1 MKDAANEN
9 LRRVYRGELATEQAA
24 KDLEARDDLSYDE
37 VREGYAV
44 LLKGYSKLLR
54 ETMIMT
60 RLSDRSQHK
69 LIKLQEELRHQNEVI
84 KAKEGKLLELN
95 RQLMEASVTDSLT
108 GLKNRRFLTSFLSSE
123 LERLKRIYN
132 QPPDQKDRVEG
143 TLLFVL
149 VDIDHFKKI
158 NDAYGHPVGDEVLRQ
173 FAAII
178 EACCRTSDFAVRWGG
193 EEFLLVCRDSHRGLG
208 RLMAE
213 RLRDNVLNHPFKLNQ
228 HLEIR
233 CTCSIGFS
241 YFPVAHQEH
250 RYLGLEEVVNL
261 ADQALYVA
269 KKSGRNAWVG
279 VIPNPA
285 YAALGEEVPLELEM
299 LREMGYLDL
308 ITSLESPAQ
317 LVL

>member
-9 LRRVYRGELATEQAA
+9 LKRVYRAELATEQAA
-24 KDLEARDDLSYDE
+24 KALEAKEDRSFEE
-37 VREGYAV
+37 VRDGYSS
-44 LLKGYSKLLR
+44 LLKAYSKLLR

-108 GLKNRRFLTSFLSSE
+108 GLKNRRFLTSFLTSE
-123 LERLKRIYN
+123 LERLKRLYDR
-132 QPPDQKDRVEG
+132 PYEKKDRVEG

-149 VDIDHFKKI
+149 VDIDHFKRI
-158 NDAYGHPVGDEVLRQ
+158 NDAYGHPAGDEVLRQ
-173 FAAII
+173 FADII

-213 RLRDNVLNHPFKLNQ
+213 RLRENVLNHVFKLND
-228 HLEIR
+228 HLEIH

-241 YFPVAHQEH
+241 YFPVTYREN
-250 RYLGLEEVVNL
+250 RFLGLEEVVNL

-279 VIPNPA
+279 VIPNPS
-285 YAALGEEVPLELEM
+285 YAALGDEVPLELEM
-299 LREMGYLDL
+299 LRQLGYLDL